1 MDYFGV
7 SLSLA
12 NKVAGFF
19 PSYDQKKR
27 ARLTRAKLAYL
38 TLITR
43 EDRDHDLILDLRDEM
58 EPLIKEVLE
67 LKK

>member
-1 MDYFGV
+1 MDYFAT

-12 NKVAGFF
+12 DKIAGFF

-27 ARLTRAKLAYL
+27 ARLTKAKKAYK

-43 EDRDHDLILDLRDEM
+43 EDRDLDLILDLRDEM
-58 EPLIKEVLE
+58 TPLIKEVLE